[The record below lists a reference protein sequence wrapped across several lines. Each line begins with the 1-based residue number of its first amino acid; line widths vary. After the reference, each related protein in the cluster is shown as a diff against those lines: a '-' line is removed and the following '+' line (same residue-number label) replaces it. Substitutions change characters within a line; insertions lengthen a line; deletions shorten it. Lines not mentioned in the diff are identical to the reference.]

1 MSSPTLSLLR
11 LRYSSWRHRL
21 HAYRPTQR
29 PGVILAAVVLL
40 GLLLGIGHW
49 AAPALMIP
57 PIELSIPTGREPRLS
72 LIAGARALDLA
83 FWLTALASA
92 VASFRIME
100 LLFRRKDVRQLQAL
114 PLDLR
119 AYFVDRVMYGAFE
132 VLGLSMLLSVVFV
145 PLYWHGQGWVA
156 TSCIFMCMGGTLATF
171 CAGLGVQLYAGDREF
186 GHIAQPDGENI
197 VGANGEV
204 FIFAPGGALL
214 VSVIL
219 ILFLKLALGEVI
231 RLQNFARP
239 TWLALG
245 VTLAC
250 CIVGLAMGYT
260 YFTKSYFR
268 ILAGFREV
276 DFVGFKVEVDYQV
289 SAFDKTSWSTKL
301 VRPSAR
307 ALYQRHRLQY
317 SRRHMLMRYA
327 YGMMWVLYAL
337 GLWRIDEAAWPTWA
351 AVAVAL
357 GPLCILARP
366 WTRLE
371 HKALSTAPIHA
382 LPITVED
389 ERCAASWFTLR
400 EALGFVMPLVVSIV
414 VIRSLTGPTNPAH
427 PLMGGAAILGAT
439 LCIHGTYLASTVY
452 GMHRIVKF
460 ILMLLIAMGG
470 VAGMFAHTQWA
481 SLTLLVL
488 GILVM
493 IAQVMLSSTPTS
505 GNSNRASS

>member
-11 LRYSSWRHRL
+11 LRRSSWRHRL

-29 PGVILAAVVLL
+29 PGVILAALALL
-40 GLLLGIGHW
+40 ALLLGIGHW
-49 AAPALMIP
+49 AAPSLMIP

-72 LIAGARALDLA
+72 LIPGARALDLA

-114 PLDLR
+114 PLNLR

-132 VLGLSMLLSVVFV
+132 VLGLSALLSIVFV
-145 PLYWHGQGWVA
+145 PLYWHGQAWVA
-156 TSCIFMCMGGTLATF
+156 TSCIFMCVGGTLATF
-171 CAGLGVQLYAGDREF
+171 CAGLGVQLYAGYREF
-186 GHIAQPDGENI
+186 GHIAQEADAQV
-197 VGANGEV
+197 VGADGQV

-214 VSVIL
+214 ISVIL

-250 CIVGLAMGYT
+250 CIAGLGMGYA
-260 YFTKSYFR
+260 YFKKCYFR
-268 ILAGFREV
+268 VLAGFREV

-289 SAFDKTSWSTKL
+289 SAFDKPSWSTKL
-301 VRPSAR
+301 VQPSAR
-307 ALYQRHRLQY
+307 PVYQRHRLQY
-317 SRRHMLMRYA
+317 SRKHMLMRYA
-327 YGMMWVLYAL
+327 YGVMWVLYAL

-371 HKALSTAPIHA
+371 HRALSTAPIHA
-382 LPITVED
+382 LPIAQED
-389 ERCAASWFTLR
+389 ERNAASWFTLR
-400 EALGFVMPLVVSIV
+400 EALGFVLPMVASLAL
-414 VIRSLTGPTNPAH
+414 IRSLTGPTNPAH
-427 PLMGGAAILGAT
+427 PLMGAGAILGAT
-439 LCIHGTYLASTVY
+439 LCIHGAYLGATSYGASRV
-452 GMHRIVKF
+452 VKF
-460 ILMLLIAMGG
+460 ILMLLVAMGATAG
-470 VAGMFAHTQWA
+470 VFAHVQWA
-481 SLTLLVL
+481 SLALLVL
-488 GILVM
+488 GALVM
-493 IAQVMLSSTPTS
+493 VAQIMLSSTPAS
-505 GNSNRASS
+505 GPSPRASS